1 MCCHHGGGGGG
12 WTQSQCDPPLT
23 YLSTTPGVSG
33 GGGGRVEG
41 PGPPRVVILK
51 HAEMDAR
58 ATRGVCNDYGAQC
71 TSSCVI
77 APFLLQSLSYIKPTR
92 IFAHAH
98 SLSFACLHFIFALP
112 FAHFSLTTAL
122 CTCLCCATS
131 AGVGTVYRG
140 APSSVHVV
148 DPGNRSGKIGCPLH
162 LVFENAGLHHYY
174 NNYLRGYHP
183 SLCMK
188 FQAGQ
193 CNHGKFCNQIHADQ
207 NYVAKLRKAAADGRN
222 CCLGHGDWSSE
233 DPKYLARLSSATAFI
248 VVIPQRFEGRKEVR
262 KFVVL
267 KYQIA
272 RTKASERL
280 LASNGHSLHVA
291 SVCANHQKQ
300 CCHWGKDCTHIH
312 ICRKVWQMWRNLPM
326 FANGGDGQVS
336 ASDTKSIAEADAAVL
351 RCTRS

>member
-12 WTQSQCDPPLT
+12 GWTQSHCDPPLN

-33 GGGGRVEG
+33 GGGGPVEG

-92 IFAHAH
+92 ISAHAH

-131 AGVGTVYRG
+131 AGVGAVYRG
-140 APSSVHVV
+140 APSSVRIV

-162 LVFENAGLHHYY
+162 SVFENAGLHHYY
-174 NNYLRGYHP
+174 NNY
-183 SLCMK
+183 
-188 FQAGQ
+188 
-193 CNHGKFCNQIHADQ
+193 
-207 NYVAKLRKAAADGRN
+207 VAKLRKAAAGGRN
-222 CCLGHGDWSSE
+222 SYLGHGDWSSE

-248 VVIPQRFEGRKEVR
+248 VVIPERFEGRKEVR

-267 KYQIA
+267 KDQIA

-300 CCHWGKDCTHIH
+300 RCHWGKDCTHIH

-326 FANGGDGQVS
+326 FANVGDGQVS
-336 ASDTKSIAEADAAVL
+336 ASDTKGIAEADAAVL
-351 RCTRS
+351 GCTRS